1 MRNNALKSVLSAN
14 FMECVLKLPWRDEK
28 HAPVRLQILIV
39 ILLSLT
45 YCATVQTIVPF

>member
-1 MRNNALKSVLSAN
+1 MRKKSVLALI
-14 FMECVLKLPWRDEK
+14 FMEYLLKLPWRDEK